1 VVIITTRDATLSDW
15 GITATAFTVVS
26 DDPPLVAACLYTEA
40 GSTAALVQSERF
52 AVSVLRP
59 EHEDL
64 AERFATGRPDKF
76 ILGGFEALPSGLRAV
91 SGALAVI
98 ECRTAEARPA
108 GDHTIL
114 LGEVETTS
122 AASGA
127 ALVYFRRGFA
137 ALDPPA

>member
-1 VVIITTRDATLSDW
+1 VIVTARDATLSDW
-15 GITATAFTVVS
+15 GITATSLTVVS
-26 DDPPLVAACLYTEA
+26 DEPPLVAVSLYSEA
-40 GSTAALVQSERF
+40 GSTSALIQSEGF

-64 AERFATGRPDKF
+64 AERFASGRPDKF

-98 ECRTAEARPA
+98 ECRTAEAHPA

-114 LGEVETTS
+114 MGEVQTTS

-127 ALVYFRRGFA
+127 ALVYFRRGYA
-137 ALDPPA
+137 AVEPPAP

>member
-1 VVIITTRDATLSDW
+1 MIVTARDATLSDW

-26 DDPPLVAACLYTEA
+26 DAPPMVAVCLDTDA
-40 GSTAALVQSERF
+40 GSTQALVHSERF

-64 AERFATGRPDKF
+64 ADRFASGRPDKF

-91 SGALAVI
+91 SDALAVI
-98 ECRTAEARPA
+98 ECRTAESHPT

-137 ALDPPA
+137 ALEPPAP